1 MNTHP
6 RPIGDRM
13 MACFRMEDLTP
24 REQII
29 LAILAY
35 HDGDGGAWPSLARL
49 ATMSKIA
56 RSTAADV
63 VKSLRHKGRL
73 WVTGSRTTNRYTVAY
88 DAPFDPPQKT
98 VREKVTVR
106 RNQSVSKES
115 TVSGNPAQSVSGN
128 PVHELSTQ
136 GASMETNTPKAI
148 GWCRECGFDRVVGD
162 IGCAACGLEE
172 KPFIVPAHEMRS
184 GELELPFG
192 LVVSGVDTPAGRRL
206 FMSEQ
211 GQASLQDAYRVLFA
225 EQNLQQHSH

>member
-1 MNTHP
+1 MV
-6 RPIGDRM
+6 
-13 MACFRMEDLTP
+13 CFRMADLSP

-35 HDGDGGAWPSLARL
+35 YDGAGGAWPSLAKL
-49 ATMSKIA
+49 ASQAKIA
-56 RSTAADV
+56 RSTVADV

-88 DAPFDPPQKT
+88 HAPFDPPQKT

-136 GASMETNTPKAI
+136 GASRRTYSPQVV
-148 GWCRECGFDRVVGD
+148 GWCKACGCDRVSGQEFCG
-162 IGCAACGLEE
+162 GCGSEAT
-172 KPFIVPAHEMRS
+172 PFIVPEHERER
-184 GELELPFG
+184 GEIALPFG
-192 LVVSGVDTPAGRRL
+192 MVVGGLDTIEGRRL
-206 FMSEQ
+206 FFSEQ
-211 GQASLQDAYRVLFA
+211 GQAALHDAYRVLFA
-225 EQNLQQHSH
+225 EGEASQAH